1 MNKPWYKQPKIKNQ
15 AWLGPMLSFKDLGWG
30 PRHKVVSDF
39 DVADVCGLEIVVV
52 GQIVEGVDLSELD
65 SK

>member
-1 MNKPWYKQPKIKNQ
+1 
-15 AWLGPMLSFKDLGWG
+15 MLSFKDLGWG

>member
-1 MNKPWYKQPKIKNQ
+1 M
-15 AWLGPMLSFKDLGWG
+15 
-30 PRHKVVSDF
+30 SDF